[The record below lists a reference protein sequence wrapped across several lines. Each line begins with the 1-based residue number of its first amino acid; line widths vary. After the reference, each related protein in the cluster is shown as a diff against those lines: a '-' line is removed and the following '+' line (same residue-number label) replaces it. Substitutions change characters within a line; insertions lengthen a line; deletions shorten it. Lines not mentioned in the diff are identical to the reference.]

1 MYAFLLLCF
10 VHPVAHS
17 TSTKK
22 KLPYQVNLSK
32 RNIPTS
38 SSWRLLFIRRR
49 KSFSFDGVKFINL
62 IACWYLYYNG
72 SWDNS
77 FFWGHQPIIKKESF
91 NEIPCLHPSSLMI
104 FFFRKLASLLHS
116 DSSWRSGWKKCHLK
130 NMHHNLHSKMLTTTK
145 LQVRNWNHA
154 AMVVVD
160 GKMKSFFKLN
170 PRRFASSCEK
180 C

>member
-77 FFWGHQPIIKKESF
+77 FFWGHPPIIKKESF
-91 NEIPCLHPSSLMI
+91 NEIPCLHSPSLMI
-104 FFFRKLASLLHS
+104 FFFV
-116 DSSWRSGWKKCHLK
+116 SSPRFCIPTVHEEADEKNAIWKICITIYIAKCWRRRNYKWGIEIMQRWWSSMGKWK
-130 NMHHNLHSKMLTTTK
+130 
-145 LQVRNWNHA
+145 A
-154 AMVVVD
+154 
-160 GKMKSFFKLN
+160 FLN
-170 PRRFASSCEK
+170 
-180 C
+180 